1 VGEGGGAKA
10 EVSVKVEARPG
21 LGYCTARATVAVVDL
36 AAVAEATTAT
46 ALGPCRAVSHVSSPR
61 SYCPFHRFVR
71 E

>member
-36 AAVAEATTAT
+36 AAVAEATTAA
-46 ALGPCRAVSHVSSPR
+46 ALGSCRAVISSPR